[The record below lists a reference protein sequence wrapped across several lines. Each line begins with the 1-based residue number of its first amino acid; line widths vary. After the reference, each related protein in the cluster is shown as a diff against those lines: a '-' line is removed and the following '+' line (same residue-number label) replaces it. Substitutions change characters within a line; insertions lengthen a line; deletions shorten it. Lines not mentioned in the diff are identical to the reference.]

1 VARPLSSNVRM
12 DVRPSGRTK
21 NVQCIMFLLRHG
33 QSYFNLHF
41 TPTRIDPGIEDPE
54 LTELGLAQA
63 HAAAAQLTEVR
74 LTRIIVSPYMR
85 ALQTAEPILKFQQAP
100 VDIMHEV
107 RERAAFACDV
117 GSPPELLAAR
127 FPHHDFKH
135 LPSPWWSNPVET
147 LEATTL
153 RADQFRALMATRND
167 AKTTLL
173 VSHWAFILAL
183 TGKSL
188 SNGDI
193 LEYDPMSEKPR
204 KINWES

>member
-1 VARPLSSNVRM
+1 
-12 DVRPSGRTK
+12 
-21 NVQCIMFLLRHG
+21 MFLLRHG

-54 LTELGLAQA
+54 LTDLGFAQA
-63 HAAAAQLTEVR
+63 TAAAAQLAEVR
-74 LTRIIVSPYMR
+74 LTRIIISPYMR
-85 ALQTAEPILKFQQAP
+85 ALQTAQPILKLQQAR
-100 VDIMHEV
+100 VEIMHEV

-135 LPSPWWSNPVET
+135 LPSPWWSKPVET

-153 RADQFRALMATRND
+153 RADKFRTLMAARND

-188 SNGDI
+188 SNGDL
-193 LEYDPMSEKPR
+193 LEYDPVNGKPTQ
-204 KINWES
+204 IDWES

>member
-1 VARPLSSNVRM
+1 
-12 DVRPSGRTK
+12 
-21 NVQCIMFLLRHG
+21 MFLLRHG

-54 LTELGLAQA
+54 LTDLGVAQA
-63 HAAAAQLTEVR
+63 HAAAAQLAQVR

-85 ALQTAEPILKFQQAP
+85 ALQTAEPILKLQPAP
-100 VDIMHEV
+100 VEIMHEV

-135 LPSPWWSNPVET
+135 LPSPWWSEPVET

-153 RADQFRALMATRND
+153 RADEFRALMASRND

-193 LEYDPMSEKPR
+193 LEYDPMNGKPTQ
-204 KINWES
+204 IDWES

>member
-1 VARPLSSNVRM
+1 MFRYNE
-12 DVRPSGRTK
+12 
-21 NVQCIMFLLRHG
+21 IMFLLRHG

-54 LTELGLAQA
+54 LTDLGVAQA
-63 HAAAAQLTEVR
+63 HAAAEQLAQVS
-74 LTRIIVSPYMR
+74 LTRIIISPYMR
-85 ALQTAEPILKFQQAP
+85 ALQTAEPILKIQSAP
-100 VDIMHEV
+100 VVIMHEV
-107 RERAAFACDV
+107 RERAAFVCDV
-117 GSPPELLAAR
+117 GSPPEMLAAR

-135 LPSPWWSNPVET
+135 LPQQWWSEPVET
-147 LEATTL
+147 LEATTQ
-153 RADQFRALMATRND
+153 RADKFRALMAGRDD

-193 LEYDPMSEKPR
+193 LEYDPKSGKPTQ
-204 KINWES
+204 IDWES

>member
-1 VARPLSSNVRM
+1 
-12 DVRPSGRTK
+12 
-21 NVQCIMFLLRHG
+21 MFLLRHG

-54 LTELGLAQA
+54 LTELGLVQA
-63 HAAAAQLTEVR
+63 NAAAAELAEVR

-85 ALQTAEPILKFQQAP
+85 ALQTAEPMLKFQQAP

-135 LPSPWWSNPVET
+135 LPSRWWSNPVET

-153 RADQFRALMATRND
+153 RADQFRTLMATRND

-193 LEYDPMSEKPR
+193 LEYDPMTEKPHQ
-204 KINWES
+204 INWES